1 LVVCTG
7 NIARSPMAEALL
19 RDHLASRGAHARVHS
34 AGTIAWDGPATGPAR
49 RAMSTRG
56 LDLSDHRSR
65 PLTGALVAAA
75 DLILGMTRN
84 HVWGVQAFDTDASD
98 RTFLLAELPRL
109 GARVGARHPDETVR
123 AWAARAAAERPSSA
137 VAGRGDEE
145 IADPYGESGAVYE
158 VTAARLDGAARAIAE
173 LLVPDLP

>member
-19 RDHLASRGAHARVHS
+19 REHLVSRGAHARVHS
-34 AGTIAWDGPATGPAR
+34 AGTIAWDGPATEAAA
-49 RAMSTRG
+49 RAMSARG
-56 LDLSDHRSR
+56 LDISDHRSR

-84 HVWGVQAFDTDASD
+84 HVWGVQAFDGAATD
-98 RTFLLAELPRL
+98 RTFLFAELPRL
-109 GARVGARHPDETVR
+109 GARIGPRRPDETVR
-123 AWAARAAAERPSSA
+123 AWAGRAAAERQAGA

-145 IADPYGESGAVYE
+145 IADPYGEPGSVYE
-158 VTAARLDGAARAIAE
+158 ATAARLDGAARAIAE
-173 LLVPDLP
+173 LLVPGGT